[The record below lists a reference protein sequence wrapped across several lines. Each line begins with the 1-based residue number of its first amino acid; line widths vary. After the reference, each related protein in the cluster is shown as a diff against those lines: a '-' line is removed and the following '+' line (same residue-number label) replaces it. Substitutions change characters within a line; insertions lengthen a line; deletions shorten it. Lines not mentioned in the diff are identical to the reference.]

1 MKSAA
6 SLLAASALLS
16 FATFA
21 SAFGQ
26 TAAGGYGGPPASC
39 TADQAKFRAWKNM
52 MPVQHSV
59 KLFVVGEVTCPT
71 PKWRVKLVEA
81 KPQGISPEILILDI
95 VAKKPGGITN
105 PVLTPVPVRFEKAKG
120 GDYKQVTIRGGG
132 PDFTIQGQLAQ

>member
-59 KLFVVGEVTCPT
+59 KLFVVGEVTCPH
-71 PKWRVKLVEA
+71 P
-81 KPQGISPEILILDI
+81 
-95 VAKKPGGITN
+95 
-105 PVLTPVPVRFEKAKG
+105 
-120 GDYKQVTIRGGG
+120 
-132 PDFTIQGQLAQ
+132 